1 MQDLFLSTPSP
12 KLSSIYMTLGCS
24 HSLQPTP
31 NDDFVPPSIP
41 ALTSRGFVIWQ
52 TIQLLLDPEE
62 HVPYLQEAARIF
74 PLINPEN
81 NQPFPREIPKEAFPA
96 GPDKETVKWHD
107 EMFAKQS
114 AKEAAADKKDA
125 SKHGKV
131 QVPVPGEH
139 VDAGGYTEYHR
150 HHHHHPQYAEQ
161 QYASRSRR
169 NRRHAAAPAPA
180 PEPPVEDERYS
191 RSAPGADPF
200 AHSHPR
206 HHSQHPPEP
215 IFTSDSEGMHRHSRH
230 HSRRGT
236 REREFSKPY
245 VYENGVVTPVVSV
258 FPAVIDLG
266 DGVHIISDQ
275 IPSSPPL
282 PSNSH
287 FRHSHPNYQAP
298 TVTGPGDLSCSS
310 SYSDLN
316 GAYHSHH
323 HSPQHISHTHVHR
336 EHSLPRSSSPIRH
349 AEPPLRKSQSAYYYA
364 QDPAAHTHVQSRSRS
379 GGSGRRIRQNISDM
393 DSDVSDANIQSSTWA
408 IQSDRFRAE
417 EEAAE
422 RENIRRRGQSKD
434 DTDRRHRRSANPER
448 ERTENWDYS
457 GGGGGGGGGGGR
469 SGGSKRY
476 YRGFY
481 PGPMEGL
488 RGAYFY

>member
-1 MQDLFLSTPSP
+1 
-12 KLSSIYMTLGCS
+12 MTLGCS

-81 NQPFPREIPKEAFPA
+81 NQPFPREIPKEAFPSN
-96 GPDKETVKWHD
+96 PDQETVRWHD

-114 AKEAAADKKDA
+114 AKEAAAEKKDA

-139 VDAGGYTEYHR
+139 VDTSRYTEYH

-161 QYASRSRR
+161 QYASRSRKS
-169 NRRHAAAPAPA
+169 RRHPAAAPAPA
-180 PEPPVEDERYS
+180 PDPPVEDERYS
-191 RSAPGADPF
+191 RSAPGADQF
-200 AHSHPR
+200 GRSHSR

-215 IFTSDSEGMHRHSRH
+215 IFTSDSEGIHSRSHHGRH

-245 VYENGVVTPVVSV
+245 VYENGVVTPIVSV

-266 DGVHIISDQ
+266 DGVHILSDQ
-275 IPSSPPL
+275 MPSSPPL
-282 PSNSH
+282 PPNSH
-287 FRHSHPNYQAP
+287 FRHAHPNYHAP
-298 TVTGPGDLSCSS
+298 TVSAPEVLSCSS

-323 HSPQHISHTHVHR
+323 HSPQHLSQTHR
-336 EHSLPRSSSPIRH
+336 DHSRPRSSSPIRH
-349 AEPPLRKSQSAYYYA
+349 VEPPLRKSQSAYYYA
-364 QDPAAHTHVQSRSRS
+364 QDPPVHTHAKSRSRS

-393 DSDVSDANIQSSTWA
+393 DSDVSDANIPAPLWA
-408 IQSDRFRAE
+408 IQAERIRAE
-417 EEAAE
+417 EDE
-422 RENIRRRGQSKD
+422 RENIRRRGHSKD
-434 DTDRRHRRSANPER
+434 DGDRRHRRPVNTGVER
-448 ERTENWDYS
+448 GDAWEYS
-457 GGGGGGGGGGGR
+457 GGGGGGGGGGSGR

-476 YRGFY
+476 YRVFN
-481 PGPMEGL
+481 PGPVEGL

>member
-1 MQDLFLSTPSP
+1 
-12 KLSSIYMTLGCS
+12 MTLGCS

-96 GPDKETVKWHD
+96 NPDQETVRWHD
-107 EMFAKQS
+107 EMFAKQI

-131 QVPVPGEH
+131 QVPVPVPVPGEH
-139 VDAGGYTEYHR
+139 VDVGGYTEYHR
-150 HHHHHPQYAEQ
+150 HHHSHPQYPEHP
-161 QYASRSRR
+161 YASRSRR
-169 NRRHAAAPAPA
+169 SRRHAAGAPAPA

-191 RSAPGADPF
+191 RSAPGAEQF
-200 AHSHPR
+200 GHSHSR

-215 IFTSDSEGMHRHSRH
+215 IFTSDTEGMHPRGHHSRH

-245 VYENGVVTPVVSV
+245 VYENGVVTPIVSV
-258 FPAVIDLG
+258 FPAGIDLG
-266 DGVHIISDQ
+266 DGVHILNDQ

-282 PSNSH
+282 SSNSH
-287 FRHSHPNYQAP
+287 FRHAHPNYQAP
-298 TVTGPGDLSCSS
+298 TVSAPEVLSCSS

-323 HSPQHISHTHVHR
+323 HSPQHISHTHTHR
-336 EHSLPRSSSPIRH
+336 DHSRPRSSSPIRH
-349 AEPPLRKSQSAYYYA
+349 VEPPLRKSQSAYYYA
-364 QDPAAHTHVQSRSRS
+364 QDPPVHAHAQSRSRS
-379 GGSGRRIRQNISDM
+379 GGSGRRIRRDISDM
-393 DSDVSDANIQSSTWA
+393 DSDMSDNNILQPTWA
-408 IQSDRFRAE
+408 IQADRFRAE
-417 EEAAE
+417 EEAVE
-422 RENIRRRGQSKD
+422 RENIRRRGHSKD
-434 DTDRRHRRSANPER
+434 DSDRRHRRPVNTER
-448 ERTENWDYS
+448 ERADNRDYS
-457 GGGGGGGGGGGR
+457 GGGGGGGGGGR

-476 YRGFY
+476 YRGVY